1 MIFPPLIITIML
13 IFFALAVV
21 LFPLLVLQV
30 FGAAFEKLGISRPL
44 VFWLLILTLLGSL
57 VNIPITTLEGRKVV
71 TEKVISYYGMRV
83 WMPRAPLRQ
92 YTVLAVNVGGAV
104 IPALLSLLLAYKI
117 GFSLRLLVLLGAV
130 TLIMNRVARPIQGL
144 GIAVPGLVAPLAT
157 VLGAWLL
164 YPETL
169 SDLKAP
175 SVYIASTMGTL
186 IGADLL
192 RLKDIPQ
199 LGAPVASIGGAG
211 TFDAIFLS
219 GVIAVLLS

>member
-1 MIFPPLIITIML
+1 
-13 IFFALAVV
+13 
-21 LFPLLVLQV
+21 
-30 FGAAFEKLGISRPL
+30 
-44 VFWLLILTLLGSL
+44 
-57 VNIPITTLEGRKVV
+57 
-71 TEKVISYYGMRV
+71 
-83 WMPRAPLRQ
+83 
-92 YTVLAVNVGGAV
+92 
-104 IPALLSLLLAYKI
+104 
-117 GFSLRLLVLLGAV
+117 
-130 TLIMNRVARPIQGL
+130 MNRVARPIQGL